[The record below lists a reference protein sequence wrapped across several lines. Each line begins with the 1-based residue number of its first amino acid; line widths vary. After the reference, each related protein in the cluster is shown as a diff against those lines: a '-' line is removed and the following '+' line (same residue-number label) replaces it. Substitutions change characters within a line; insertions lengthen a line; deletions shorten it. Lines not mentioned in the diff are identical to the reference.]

1 MLLGMAGM
9 MVHTNSL
16 IKKYEDQN
24 HICWSHSISDSEE
37 KSKSKD
43 LPGKSNANLLNRIGE
58 SLSNIS
64 SCLEVSIE
72 LLYLMM

>member
-9 MVHTNSL
+9 MVHINSL

>member
-1 MLLGMAGM
+1 MLLEMAGM

-16 IKKYEDQN
+16 FKKYEDQI
-24 HICWSHSISDSEE
+24 HICWSHSKSDSEE

-43 LPGKSNANLLNRIGE
+43 LPGKSIANLSNRVCE

-64 SCLEVSIE
+64 SRLEVSIQ
-72 LLYLMM
+72 LLDLMM